1 MLGFLNNKNGRFFIS
16 IIIFP
21 KINTWRQKKLTNE
34 KTVKIGDRVELLEM
48 IDTMTKLQKGSK
60 GTVTKIEE
68 DQDLIWVDWDNG
80 EKLALLADVDKFK
93 IIRK

>member
-1 MLGFLNNKNGRFFIS
+1 MPNSSCF
-16 IIIFP
+16 
-21 KINTWRQKKLTNE
+21 
-34 KTVKIGDRVELLEM
+34 M
-48 IDTMTKLQKGSK
+48 IDTMTKLQKGAK
-60 GTVTKIEE
+60 GIVTKIEE

>member
-1 MLGFLNNKNGRFFIS
+1 MKQ
-16 IIIFP
+16 
-21 KINTWRQKKLTNE
+21 NTV
-34 KTVKIGDRVELLEM
+34 VKIGDRIELLEM

-80 EKLALLADVDKFK
+80 EKLALITDVDKYK
-93 IIRK
+93 VKRK